1 MSLFVLGAL
10 LIQIVQPCW
19 GGCAARRKI
28 GLAWLLNA
36 LYFAAFTAW
45 ALARNEAG
53 GAAFWEHVAVDFCLS
68 QFIILPVSLW
78 FFDFQK
84 FVLARAGLT
93 AEPRRAGDAFKPAD
107 GVLPAPQPAA
117 LCAVGPVGA
126 ALYRAPGWAGMAT
139 TLENSDYERLER
151 RQTLRRILQPGP
163 RGQILDRNR
172 MPLVINQPHF
182 SVVLYLDEMRKEF
195 NDEFDRLRKAWLAQ
209 AHDDTSEV
217 HPTLDRNK
225 LYKQAASPSPT
236 ATSTKPTPCWANQ
249 RRWMKEPLNCTSNK
263 SPCCPLL

>member
-10 LIQIVQPCW
+10 LIQIVQPW
-19 GGCAARRKI
+19 LGRVRGTPQI

-78 FFDFQK
+78 FSISKNSSSRARLDSGAAPRRGRFLNPQMAFYQRLNPRL
-84 FVLARAGLT
+84 FVLSGCWRCSLS
-93 AEPRRAGDAFKPAD
+93 
-107 GVLPAPQPAA
+107 
-117 LCAVGPVGA
+117 CSWVGWHGNNS
-126 ALYRAPGWAGMAT
+126 GK
-139 TLENSDYERLER
+139 NSDYERLER

-172 MPLVINQPHF
+172 MPLVINHRIF
-182 SVVLYLDEMRKEF
+182 R
-195 NDEFDRLRKAWLAQ
+195 
-209 AHDDTSEV
+209 
-217 HPTLDRNK
+217 
-225 LYKQAASPSPT
+225 SPLP
-236 ATSTKPTPCWANQ
+236 
-249 RRWMKEPLNCTSNK
+249 
-263 SPCCPLL
+263 